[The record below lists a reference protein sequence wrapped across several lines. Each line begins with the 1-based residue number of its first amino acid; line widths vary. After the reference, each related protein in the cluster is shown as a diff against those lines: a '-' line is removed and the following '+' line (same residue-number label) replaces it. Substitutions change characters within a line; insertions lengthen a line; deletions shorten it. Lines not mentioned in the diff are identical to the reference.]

1 MCSLGIEPTTFCAAD
16 AMLYH
21 WATQELVNMRFCAG
35 KDQLCMIQRE
45 ISLVVFIHK
54 IWFTWH
60 LIEDFVLLP
69 MDKMNMTKAS
79 LTVWKWLVAF
89 FFFVLKGKSCR
100 RCLVEH
106 LVHSDPLSE
115 MFFFLPMNTRQCYCH
130 DAFCSCCIDEAYM
143 WYDLRMWHKKVLIC
157 R

>member
-1 MCSLGIEPTTFCAAD
+1 MNCGWVLVSFKGSLRLSYICKYEI
-16 AMLYH
+16 
-21 WATQELVNMRFCAG
+21 
-35 KDQLCMIQRE
+35 LCRKRSIMYDTKRDKFSCVYSQ
-45 ISLVVFIHK
+45 

-60 LIEDFVLLP
+60 LIEDLVLLP

-143 WYDLRMWHKKVLIC
+143 WSDLRMWHKKVLIC
-157 R
+157 S